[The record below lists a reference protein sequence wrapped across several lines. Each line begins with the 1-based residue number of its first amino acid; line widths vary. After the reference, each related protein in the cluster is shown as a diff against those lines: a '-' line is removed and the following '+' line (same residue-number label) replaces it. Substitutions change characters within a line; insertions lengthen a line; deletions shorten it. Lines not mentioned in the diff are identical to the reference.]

1 MNHILTAF
9 RVELQKNAAATV
21 MRATSVLLVV
31 AITVL
36 AGALTMAAQGGNEQV
51 IAQLG
56 AQADSRG
63 WPLLTGV
70 TAQITAAGG
79 LLGFAVA
86 LSWMFGREFSDGTIT
101 GLFALPISRPTMAL
115 AKFAAY
121 LGWVAV
127 VALGLTLLIGLVGIG
142 FLDSWDAS
150 VTESLARQ
158 LGLTFFSGLL
168 ATPAAWAATL
178 GRGLLPGIA
187 TGIGLVA
194 VAQIMVVAGTGAWF
208 PVAAPALWALDPASV
223 SGGQLALVLVVPAAS
238 VGLTMHAWR
247 RLELNR

>member
-1 MNHILTAF
+1 MNHVMTAF
-9 RVELQKNAAATV
+9 RVELRKNIAATV

-36 AGALTMAAQGGNEQV
+36 AGALTMAAHGGNEQV

-56 AQADSRG
+56 TQSDSRG

-70 TAQITAAGG
+70 AAQITAAGG

-86 LSWMFGREFSDGTIT
+86 LSWMFGREFSDGAIT

-121 LGWVAV
+121 LVWVAA
-127 VALGLTLLIGLVGIG
+127 VALGLTLMIGAVGLISQGSG
-142 FLDSWDAS
+142 DTS
-150 VTESLARQ
+150 VVESLARQ
-158 LGLTFFSGLL
+158 WGLTFFSGLL

-187 TGIGLVA
+187 TGIGLVV

-208 PVAAPALWALDPASV
+208 PVAAPALWAFDPGSV
-223 SGGQLALVLVVPAAS
+223 SGMQLAFVLVVPVAS

-247 RLELNR
+247 VLELNR